1 MVLASFME
9 KKTPAGAGRDL
20 SPASEF
26 NSRAKNRSPSQPQV
40 QQSMP
45 HTASHRA
52 AWIWQKPLLKKCW
65 SLYFCHWQKSLNGDL
80 TANLVSTDFPRLRH
94 QGVNTVSDGAAGSSG
109 GGGKK
114 KKSHTEVRT
123 AVRVVQREVNP
134 WSIVCKRFSTWSF
147 NWMFEE
153 QITG

>member
-52 AWIWQKPLLKKCW
+52 AWIWQKPLLKKCL

-114 KKSHTEVRT
+114 KKVSYWSANSCESG
-123 AVRVVQREVNP
+123 AEGGKSMIYSVQTILHLEL
-134 WSIVCKRFSTWSF
+134 
-147 NWMFEE
+147 
-153 QITG
+153 